1 MFKEKLV
8 SDETYPFVDIIIL
21 VDYIKPLP
29 ISKVYTYDLI
39 KNNEIKE
46 RNFSLTARY
55 SIFSNFGDKTS
66 QENNFSVNNL
76 LPNPDNSSMNSLPA
90 INNHTF
96 VIICNIGNSCYINN
110 VLHILLNSP
119 IIKSVMYDQKIKMIE
134 LARKLNNTN
143 LTVSEILLM
152 MLDKKWN
159 TNKERIMMPRELLLD
174 LRDISSEIYPNIV
187 PLDKEGDVNKFF
199 KLLLEIII
207 SEIKFNPLTES

>member
-1 MFKEKLV
+1 
-8 SDETYPFVDIIIL
+8 
-21 VDYIKPLP
+21 
-29 ISKVYTYDLI
+29 
-39 KNNEIKE
+39 
-46 RNFSLTARY
+46 
-55 SIFSNFGDKTS
+55 
-66 QENNFSVNNL
+66 
-76 LPNPDNSSMNSLPA
+76 
-90 INNHTF
+90 
-96 VIICNIGNSCYINN
+96 
-110 VLHILLNSP
+110 
-119 IIKSVMYDQKIKMIE
+119 MYDQKIKMIE
-134 LARKLNNTN
+134 LARKLNNNN